1 MSPLLRL
8 GLNMRHISAIAI
20 SLIATGIV
28 TVVPSFGQHSRASRT
43 VVVTRSG
50 SYLGIGGI
58 DIDEDRAKAL
68 NLKDARGVEI
78 KSVDADSPASKA
90 GLKDGDVVLEYNGQ
104 PVAGIEQFARLVR
117 ETPAGRDVK
126 LSYSRNGVAQT
137 ATARIAARTG
147 RININGPNINIPLDI
162 RIPDIPTGRMT
173 WRSSMLGATAHSDG
187 DGFSFTMPPMPPIPA
202 IDLPAGHMTWRST
215 TLGLET
221 ESLSSQLAEF
231 FGVKEGALVRA
242 VSKSS
247 AAEKAGIKAG
257 DIVVKVDETK
267 VSSPREII
275 SAVRSLRTKRTFPV
289 VVVRNRQEMTFTV
302 SIEERRGMR
311 QSHPLWR
318 GAIYC

>member
-117 ETPAGRDVK
+117 ETPAGREVR
-126 LSYSRNGVAQT
+126 LQVWRGGAPQTIT
-137 ATARIAARTG
+137 ATVAKR
-147 RININGPNINIPLDI
+147 P
-162 RIPDIPTGRMT
+162 
-173 WRSSMLGATAHSDG
+173 GATAHSDG